1 MRLSRAQW
9 RRSLATCPA
18 VIPIVVLLAFSVH
31 SAFPQTQQP
40 QPPMQPQVQ
49 PGTLGVPN
57 PPDDMRELPRII
69 VNSHDEVNQR
79 NATKAAGEHGKT
91 LAEKDP
97 TCLLPPLSRMSS
109 PTVAVGQLHRAARAR
124 NEYQQGCEALRKKKR
139 GNAEKHF
146 RKALHE
152 YRKYAA
158 AWVTLG
164 QVLAAQQRPAEAR
177 NACLQASVVEPSYV
191 AAYLCLADI
200 AARAHSWDEVLRSS
214 GRALELDPSTNA
226 VAYEYHAAANLNL
239 RNLAAA
245 EKSGLRAVQID
256 REHREPRVH
265 FVLAQIYEA
274 KGDSANEAVQ
284 LRDYLR
290 YSDSAPDAAMV
301 EQYLSD
307 LERRTNTTHVM
318 AIEPASGAVDR
329 SSMREWEPPDIDASL
344 PPVLSTG
351 PNCPLPQIL
360 KGTGNRTLGLIENM
374 RRFSASESIEQI
386 DIDKN
391 GRRRNSSTQTVNYVA
406 EIQHNSSG
414 YPSIQEYRSGNGA
427 TRQPVM
433 DFGSAVFALIF
444 HPSHIGNF
452 DFRCEGLT
460 DLQGS
465 PVWQLHFVESN
476 DSNRSFAAIRR
487 GRSINLT
494 RFKGRAWITTDSYDV
509 LRIETDLVSPVAQ
522 IDLQREHQVI
532 TYAPVEFPKRHTR
545 LWLPDST
552 SLYIAYRGH
561 RYERVHTF
569 TEFQLFSV
577 DSTEAVKEP
586 VADKA
591 PQFFFF

>member
-9 RRSLATCPA
+9 RRSLATCPP
-18 VIPIVVLLAFSVH
+18 VVSIVVVLLAFSVS
-31 SAFPQTQQP
+31 SAFPQTQP
-40 QPPMQPQVQ
+40 QPQPQVQ

-57 PPDDMRELPRII
+57 PPDDMRDLPRFV
-69 VNSHDEVNQR
+69 VNTHDEVNQR
-79 NATKAAGEHGKT
+79 NATKAAGKHGET
-91 LAEKDP
+91 PAEKEA

-109 PTVAVGQLHRAARAR
+109 PTVAVGQLQRAARAR
-124 NEYQQGCEALRKKKR
+124 NEYQQGCAALRKKKR
-139 GNAEKHF
+139 GDAEKHF
-146 RKALHE
+146 RKALRQ
-152 YRKYAA
+152 YPKYAT

-164 QVLAAQQRPAEAR
+164 QVFAAQQRTDEAR
-177 NACLQASVVEPSYV
+177 KACFQASIVQPSYV

-200 AARAHSWDEVLRSS
+200 AARAHSWDEVLRLSE
-214 GRALELDPSTNA
+214 RALELDPSANA

-245 EKSGLRAVQID
+245 EKSGLRASQID

-301 EQYLSD
+301 EQYLLN
-307 LERRTNTTHVM
+307 LERQTNSAHAVATQ
-318 AIEPASGAVDR
+318 AASGAVDR
-329 SSMREWEPPDIDASL
+329 SSMREWEPPDVDANL
-344 PPVLSTG
+344 PPVLSNGTA
-351 PNCPLPQIL
+351 CPLPQIL
-360 KGTGNRTLGLIENM
+360 KGTRNHTLDLIESM
-374 RRFSASESIEQI
+374 RRFSASEYIEQI

-391 GRRRNSSTQTVNYVA
+391 GKRRNSSTQTVNYVA
-406 EIQHNSSG
+406 EIQQNSFG
-414 YPSIQEYRSGNGA
+414 YPSIQEYRSGAGA
-427 TRQPVM
+427 IRKPVM
-433 DFGSAVFALIF
+433 DFGTAVFALIF

-465 PVWQLHFVESN
+465 PVWQLHFVEST
-476 DSNRSFAAIRR
+476 DPNRSFTAIRS
-487 GRSINLT
+487 GGSINLT

-532 TYAPVEFPKRHTR
+532 TYAPVEFPRRHTR

-552 SLYIAYRGH
+552 SLYVAYRGR

-577 DSTEAVKEP
+577 ESTEAVKEP
-586 VADKA
+586 IANEA
-591 PQFFFF
+591 PQFFF